1 MTEQQNKEMGV
12 RLAKLRRSSEM
23 TQEDLA
29 EIRGVTTKHVS
40 HVERGKAALS
50 LRHLVKLSD
59 MYNCSLDYL
68 IMGKPHDQALAKLP
82 KAVFEIM
89 YSGNDQEIDLLIRY
103 LNFFCELQKK

>member
-1 MTEQQNKEMGV
+1 MTEQQNKEMGI
-12 RLAKLRRSSEM
+12 RLAKLRRGSGM

-29 EIRGVTTKHVS
+29 EILGVTTKHVS

-68 IMGKPHDQALAKLP
+68 IMGKPHDKALAKLP
-82 KAVFEIM
+82 KSIFETI
-89 YSGNDQEIDLLIRY
+89 YSGDEEELDKLIRY
-103 LNFFCELQKK
+103 LEIFCELRK